1 MWRNKKSCALGNGLI
16 TKTYFYARV
25 GKTYTNNFEKHE
37 YMLQNGKKAL
47 IHYLG
52 NEKSYVDRCHGNS
65 TKSKSFFHRS
75 SHYVFDQVLAQGK
88 NKPMDAYRSLL
99 SNDPG
104 GHIST
109 SIISRNPKQ
118 VANIMTRNAEKNNF
132 HNKDEVWNSHL
143 VAYSIHPFVRKIES
157 YPDICIVM
165 CCEKIVTQ
173 MEEMLELL
181 PCKEITLHY
190 DTTFNLGNYYLSCLA
205 YRHVCLER
213 KRNKYL
219 YSSPT
224 VPFAFFIHEKRL
236 AQNHKYFFQT
246 LKENVC
252 GKNFNKSRKLFISDR
267 EFDGSHYFDNTKS
280 LVCWNHLLQNVKE
293 WMGKNGKFSSSEY
306 DEAVKAMKYILRSNS
321 VFEYESRLKSL
332 TKGNINPW
340 NDQKFQKNYIQYM
353 HSDVISRAAAFVLA
367 EEGIKCPNF
376 GVTNNASESLNKVI
390 KDLIDNKI
398 TKMDSCILA
407 MNYLSAYF
415 HREVEKGYYN
425 VGLYQLSD
433 EFAFMLRSTD
443 ELSANQIILPD
454 DIVKH
459 IKETEIHYKDHNNIS
474 SPYASIEM
482 LVEKPVKSD
491 LPKLVYSISS
501 LAKDILNKNG
511 VVIVPQNRSWSVKES
526 ETIIHSVNLNP
537 PAHCTCG
544 ASKKCVHILAVQY
557 LSGNVNSLE
566 HFEGKKRNLTSL
578 IQKNRLKVER
588 KSGKKNP
595 RKCDID
601 SNLKTLNF
609 CELAV
614 PKNESFSIKQNE
626 QSTVPEIK
634 YPIPRG
640 LQWGVGLVL
649 NSCTIDNTLTML
661 KLRCHADKYF
671 LNRLGTSEAEIEL
684 KKAMRYL
691 NNDDDNYG
699 KEIWACFLKSKIQI
713 TSSPCFN
720 LYGSSKTFFFN
731 HFKEAFTFE
740 SVGKCFTCLNS
751 SFHPFDFIELPPNH
765 DPTDYLLGYLKD
777 KRLLLNCL
785 VCGNK
790 ELNHCGTTLKSQ
802 NTWMIVI
809 ECDIPNISIS
819 SLMNLPKK
827 ILIEKCY
834 FSLACITLG
843 LNAHFTSLH
852 YIRDQWFFY
861 DGMQKNGKLTKMI
874 PYNWQNKVANHVI
887 YLID

>member
-47 IHYLG
+47 VHYLG

-65 TKSKSFFHRS
+65 TKSKSFFYRS

-109 SIISRNPKQ
+109 SIIPRNPKQ

-165 CCEKIVTQ
+165 CCEKIVAQ
-173 MEEMLELL
+173 MEEI
-181 PCKEITLHY
+181 CKSHEI
-190 DTTFNLGNYYLSCLA
+190 
-205 YRHVCLER
+205 
-213 KRNKYL
+213 
-219 YSSPT
+219 
-224 VPFAFFIHEKRL
+224 
-236 AQNHKYFFQT
+236 
-246 LKENVC
+246 
-252 GKNFNKSRKLFISDR
+252 
-267 EFDGSHYFDNTKS
+267 
-280 LVCWNHLLQNVKE
+280 
-293 WMGKNGKFSSSEY
+293 
-306 DEAVKAMKYILRSNS
+306 
-321 VFEYESRLKSL
+321 
-332 TKGNINPW
+332 
-340 NDQKFQKNYIQYM
+340 
-353 HSDVISRAAAFVLA
+353 
-367 EEGIKCPNF
+367 
-376 GVTNNASESLNKVI
+376 
-390 KDLIDNKI
+390 
-398 TKMDSCILA
+398 
-407 MNYLSAYF
+407 
-415 HREVEKGYYN
+415 
-425 VGLYQLSD
+425 
-433 EFAFMLRSTD
+433 
-443 ELSANQIILPD
+443 
-454 DIVKH
+454 
-459 IKETEIHYKDHNNIS
+459 
-474 SPYASIEM
+474 

-511 VVIVPQNRSWSVKES
+511 VVFVPQNRSWSVKES

-544 ASKKCVHILAVQY
+544 ASKNCVHILAVQY

-588 KSGKKNP
+588 KSGKKKP

-634 YPIPRG
+634 YPISRG

-699 KEIWACFLKSKIQI
+699 KEIWASFLKSKIQI

-751 SFHPFDFIELPPNH
+751 SFHLFDFIELPPNH

-827 ILIEKCY
+827 NLIEKCY

>member
-47 IHYLG
+47 VHYLG

-65 TKSKSFFHRS
+65 TKSKSFFYRS

-109 SIISRNPKQ
+109 SIIPRNPKQ

-165 CCEKIVTQ
+165 CCEKIVAQ

-205 YRHVCLER
+205 YRHVCLET

-219 YSSPT
+219 YSLPT

-252 GKNFNKSRKLFISDR
+252 GKNFNKSRNCK
-267 EFDGSHYFDNTKS
+267 SH
-280 LVCWNHLLQNVKE
+280 
-293 WMGKNGKFSSSEY
+293 
-306 DEAVKAMKYILRSNS
+306 
-321 VFEYESRLKSL
+321 
-332 TKGNINPW
+332 
-340 NDQKFQKNYIQYM
+340 
-353 HSDVISRAAAFVLA
+353 
-367 EEGIKCPNF
+367 
-376 GVTNNASESLNKVI
+376 
-390 KDLIDNKI
+390 
-398 TKMDSCILA
+398 
-407 MNYLSAYF
+407 
-415 HREVEKGYYN
+415 
-425 VGLYQLSD
+425 
-433 EFAFMLRSTD
+433 
-443 ELSANQIILPD
+443 
-454 DIVKH
+454 
-459 IKETEIHYKDHNNIS
+459 EI
-474 SPYASIEM
+474 

-511 VVIVPQNRSWSVKES
+511 VVFVPQNRSWSVKES

-544 ASKKCVHILAVQY
+544 ASKNCVHILAVQY

-588 KSGKKNP
+588 KSGKKKP

-634 YPIPRG
+634 YPISRG

-699 KEIWACFLKSKIQI
+699 KEIWASFLKSKIQI

-751 SFHPFDFIELPPNH
+751 SFHLFDFIELPPNH

-827 ILIEKCY
+827 NLIEKCY

>member
-1 MWRNKKSCALGNGLI
+1 
-16 TKTYFYARV
+16 
-25 GKTYTNNFEKHE
+25 
-37 YMLQNGKKAL
+37 
-47 IHYLG
+47 
-52 NEKSYVDRCHGNS
+52 
-65 TKSKSFFHRS
+65 
-75 SHYVFDQVLAQGK
+75 
-88 NKPMDAYRSLL
+88 MDAYRSLL

-109 SIISRNPKQ
+109 SIIPRNPKQ

-165 CCEKIVTQ
+165 CCEKIVAQ

-205 YRHVCLER
+205 YRHVCLET
-213 KRNKYL
+213 KWNKYL

-246 LKENVC
+246 IKENVC

-267 EFDGSHYFDNTKS
+267 EFDCSHYFDNTKS

-293 WMGKNGKFSSSEY
+293 WMRKNGKFSSSEY
-306 DEAVKAMKYILRSNS
+306 DEAVKAMKYILRS
-321 VFEYESRLKSL
+321 
-332 TKGNINPW
+332 
-340 NDQKFQKNYIQYM
+340 
-353 HSDVISRAAAFVLA
+353 
-367 EEGIKCPNF
+367 
-376 GVTNNASESLNKVI
+376 I

-415 HREVEKGYYN
+415 HKEVEKGYYN

-433 EFAFMLRSTD
+433 EFAFMLRSRD

-474 SPYASIEM
+474 SPYASIEI

-511 VVIVPQNRSWSVKES
+511 VVFVPQNRSWSVKES

-544 ASKKCVHILAVQY
+544 ASKNCVHILAVQY

-588 KSGKKNP
+588 KSGKKKP

-634 YPIPRG
+634 YPVPRG
-640 LQWGVGLVL
+640 L
-649 NSCTIDNTLTML
+649 
-661 KLRCHADKYF
+661 
-671 LNRLGTSEAEIEL
+671 
-684 KKAMRYL
+684 
-691 NNDDDNYG
+691 
-699 KEIWACFLKSKIQI
+699 
-713 TSSPCFN
+713 
-720 LYGSSKTFFFN
+720 
-731 HFKEAFTFE
+731 
-740 SVGKCFTCLNS
+740 
-751 SFHPFDFIELPPNH
+751 
-765 DPTDYLLGYLKD
+765 
-777 KRLLLNCL
+777 
-785 VCGNK
+785 
-790 ELNHCGTTLKSQ
+790 
-802 NTWMIVI
+802 
-809 ECDIPNISIS
+809 
-819 SLMNLPKK
+819 
-827 ILIEKCY
+827 
-834 FSLACITLG
+834 
-843 LNAHFTSLH
+843 
-852 YIRDQWFFY
+852 
-861 DGMQKNGKLTKMI
+861 
-874 PYNWQNKVANHVI
+874 
-887 YLID
+887 

>member
-1 MWRNKKSCALGNGLI
+1 
-16 TKTYFYARV
+16 V

-65 TKSKSFFHRS
+65 TKSKSFFYRS

-109 SIISRNPKQ
+109 SIIPRNPKQ

-165 CCEKIVTQ
+165 CCEKIVAQ
-173 MEEMLELL
+173 MEEM
-181 PCKEITLHY
+181 
-190 DTTFNLGNYYLSCLA
+190 
-205 YRHVCLER
+205 
-213 KRNKYL
+213 
-219 YSSPT
+219 
-224 VPFAFFIHEKRL
+224 
-236 AQNHKYFFQT
+236 
-246 LKENVC
+246 
-252 GKNFNKSRKLFISDR
+252 KLFISDR
-267 EFDGSHYFDNTKS
+267 EYDGSHYFDNTKS

-293 WMGKNGKFSSSEY
+293 WMQKNGKFSSSEY

-340 NDQKFQKNYIQYM
+340 NDQKFKKNYIQYM

-367 EEGIKCPNF
+367 EEGIKYPNF

-433 EFAFMLRSTD
+433 EFAFMLRSRD

-459 IKETEIHYKDHNNIS
+459 IKETEIHYKDHNSIS

-501 LAKDILNKNG
+501 KF
-511 VVIVPQNRSWSVKES
+511 
-526 ETIIHSVNLNP
+526 
-537 PAHCTCG
+537 
-544 ASKKCVHILAVQY
+544 QY
-557 LSGNVNSLE
+557 
-566 HFEGKKRNLTSL
+566 K
-578 IQKNRLKVER
+578 
-588 KSGKKNP
+588 
-595 RKCDID
+595 
-601 SNLKTLNF
+601 
-609 CELAV
+609 
-614 PKNESFSIKQNE
+614 
-626 QSTVPEIK
+626 
-634 YPIPRG
+634 
-640 LQWGVGLVL
+640 
-649 NSCTIDNTLTML
+649 
-661 KLRCHADKYF
+661 
-671 LNRLGTSEAEIEL
+671 AE
-684 KKAMRYL
+684 
-691 NNDDDNYG
+691 
-699 KEIWACFLKSKIQI
+699 
-713 TSSPCFN
+713 
-720 LYGSSKTFFFN
+720 
-731 HFKEAFTFE
+731 
-740 SVGKCFTCLNS
+740 
-751 SFHPFDFIELPPNH
+751 
-765 DPTDYLLGYLKD
+765 
-777 KRLLLNCL
+777 
-785 VCGNK
+785 
-790 ELNHCGTTLKSQ
+790 
-802 NTWMIVI
+802 
-809 ECDIPNISIS
+809 
-819 SLMNLPKK
+819 
-827 ILIEKCY
+827 
-834 FSLACITLG
+834 
-843 LNAHFTSLH
+843 
-852 YIRDQWFFY
+852 
-861 DGMQKNGKLTKMI
+861 
-874 PYNWQNKVANHVI
+874 
-887 YLID
+887 